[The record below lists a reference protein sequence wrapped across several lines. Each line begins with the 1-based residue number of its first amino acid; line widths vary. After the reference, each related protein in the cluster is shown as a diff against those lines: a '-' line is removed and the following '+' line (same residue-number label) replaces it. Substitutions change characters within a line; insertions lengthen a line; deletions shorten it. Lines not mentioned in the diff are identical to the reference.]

1 MMDGFSMMTWCFPQW
16 LVSEVSHTFPSEG
29 LSAGERHFS
38 SLFITQI
45 WSLVCT
51 LWCEVA
57 CTVCFGW
64 SSSLKRTLLASRWPP
79 WLWRTQC
86 FGLSLMQKGPLIHP
100 FLATTS
106 DIIPH
111 NLHLKLQQCS
121 YQSPEEA
128 WQEFIVR
135 LTNLTHVFEVAP
147 VWKIMPGV
155 QLNIHTPAIRLSRTA
170 ELSV

>member
-1 MMDGFSMMTWCFPQW
+1 M
-16 LVSEVSHTFPSEG
+16 
-29 LSAGERHFS
+29 SARERHL
-38 SLFITQI
+38 SLLFRTQI
-45 WSLVCT
+45 WSLVCA

-64 SSSLKRTLLASRWPP
+64 SSSLKHTLQASRWPP

-86 FGLSLMQKGPLIHP
+86 FGLSLMQKGPLIHA

-111 NLHLKLQQCS
+111 NLHLKLVQCS
-121 YQSPEEA
+121 YQSTEEA
-128 WQEFIVR
+128 WQEFIER
-135 LTNLTHVFEVAP
+135 LTNLTRVFEVAP
-147 VWKIMPGV
+147 VWKITPGV
-155 QLNIHTPAIRLSRTA
+155 QLHIHILAKHLSRTA